1 VKADPKRPK
10 APQKKKAEF
19 FTEFFFFEER
29 LAELRQMEATLTMG
43 TELFF
48 VLKKGVAKRSK

>member
-19 FTEFFFFEER
+19 FTQLFFFEER
-29 LAELRQMEATLTMG
+29 LAELRQMEATLAMG
-43 TELFF
+43 T
-48 VLKKGVAKRSK
+48 